1 MDTKVAGG
9 GQMEKKYII
18 VKNQIKQWIVEGKYE
33 PHEKLPTESEL
44 MKQFDVSRHTIRR
57 AISELEIEQYVY
69 KIQGGGMYIAKWSER
84 QAPAIAQ
91 YKRTIAVMTTH
102 ISEYIFPKIISG
114 IEKELAAHDYTLLLA
129 STQNNRELEQKNL
142 ANLLR
147 NNLSGMIVEPTQ
159 SALVSEN
166 IGFYRNIV
174 ETNLPCI
181 MINGQL
187 PSIDVPYL
195 VMDDVKGGRI
205 GVEYLLA
212 QGHSRILGIFKTDD
226 VQGIHRMNGFT
237 QAFQQNTTASVG
249 QFVAYSTNDAID
261 AIWQRIEPFLQL
273 PEAQRPTAIFCYND
287 ELASNLMN
295 VLAQKGFDVPNDFSV
310 LGFDDASIAALL
322 TPSLTTI
329 RHPQEEM
336 GRQAAKKIM
345 ALIEGDSVDNTVYEP
360 ELIVRQSVK
369 EL

>member
-1 MDTKVAGG
+1 M
-9 GQMEKKYII
+9 
-18 VKNQIKQWIVEGKYE
+18 KNHIKQWIVEGKYK
-33 PHEKLPTESEL
+33 PHDKLPTESEL

-69 KIQGGGMYIAKWSER
+69 KIQGGGMYIAQWSEL
-84 QAPAIAQ
+84 QAPVAAEH
-91 YKRTIAVMTTH
+91 KRTIAVLTTH

-114 IEKELAAHDYTLLLA
+114 IEKELAANDYTMLLA

-147 NNLSGMIVEPTQ
+147 NNLSGIIVEPTQ
-159 SALVSEN
+159 SALDSEN

-174 ETNLPCI
+174 DTHMPCI
-181 MINGQL
+181 MINGHLQN
-187 PSIDVPYL
+187 IDVPYL

-205 GVEYLLA
+205 GVEYLLS
-212 QGHSRILGIFKTDD
+212 QGHSRILGVFKTDD

-237 QAFQQNTTASVG
+237 QAFQQNTPAASVG
-249 QFVAYSTNDAID
+249 QFVAYSTNDSIEM
-261 AIWQRIEPFLQL
+261 IWQRIEPFLQL
-273 PEAQRPTAIFCYND
+273 PKPQRPTAIFCYND

-295 VLAQKGFDVPNDFSV
+295 ALAKKGFDVPHDFSV

-336 GRQAAKKIM
+336 GRQAAQKMM
-345 ALIEGDSVDNTVYEP
+345 ALIEGESVDNTIYEP
-360 ELIVRQSVK
+360 TLVVRQSVK
-369 EL
+369 TLKSDE

>member
-1 MDTKVAGG
+1 
-9 GQMEKKYII
+9 MEKKYII
-18 VKNQIKQWIVEGKYE
+18 VKDQIKQWIVAGKYE

-44 MKQFDVSRHTIRR
+44 MKQFDVSRHTVRR

-69 KIQGGGMYIAKWSER
+69 KIQGGGMYISNWTE
-84 QAPAIAQ
+84 QQLPHTLEHQ
-91 YKRTIAVMTTH
+91 RTVAVLTTH

-114 IEKELAAHDYTLLLA
+114 IEKELAAHDYSMLLT

-147 NNLSGMIVEPTQ
+147 TNLSGIIVEPTQ
-159 SALVSEN
+159 SALVSDN

-174 ETNLPCI
+174 DTNMPCI
-181 MINGQL
+181 MINGHL
-187 PSIDVPYL
+187 ENIHVPYL

-205 GVEYLLA
+205 GVEYLLT
-212 QGHSRILGIFKTDD
+212 QGHTRILGIFKTDD

-237 QAFQQNTTASVG
+237 QAFQQHTTASVG
-249 QFVAYSTNDAID
+249 QFVAYSTNDTIET
-261 AIWQRIEPFLQL
+261 IWQRIEPFLQL
-273 PEAQRPTAIFCYND
+273 PKTQRPTAIFCYND

-295 VLAQKGFDVPNDFSV
+295 VLVQKGFDVPNDFSL

-336 GRQAAKKIM
+336 GRQAARKMIQ
-345 ALIEGDSVDNTVYEP
+345 LIEQRQVDNTIYEP
-360 ELIVRQSVK
+360 QLIVRQSVK
-369 EL
+369 DISSL